1 MHNNT
6 LITHAY
12 LSCIFK
18 DSRCDTPVPK
28 ILELTVL
35 SINESSCSTKVST
48 CPYTKNDS
56 IFIHVDLLT

>member
-6 LITHAY
+6 KITHAY

-18 DSRCDTPVPK
+18 DSRCNTLLPK
-28 ILELTVL
+28 ILELTIL
-35 SINESSCSTKVST
+35 FTSEISYSTKVST
-48 CPYTKNDS
+48 FPYTKNDS